1 MRKSILILMLILLS
15 CGLFASAYN
24 FHTEEQQR
32 ENFEKLIEG
41 KFSFRDSLMSFK
53 VDFDKDYYDVGDE
66 INVTVH
72 IKLNPKY
79 NPRNM
84 KFVVL
89 NSLKYRLLEKYGF
102 LHSGKKTDNIDI
114 TDLREQYI
122 EELESGNLKYDDFYY
137 VKSSDDKCILSNN
150 NPEANFNVSFTI
162 TRKIDES
169 VFANKKYSIGTFP
182 IYIRGF
188 DYLPKDIYNPN
199 AYKNR
204 MIYVYPKLKSSSTNK
219 VDINETPI
227 EKIYRLDREKQKYN
241 KTKSESKIELEEIEE
256 RNVGTILADGTTY
269 VKVDGNNF
277 PISFSDG
284 SLTYEHPTI
293 WYC

>member
-137 VKSSDDKCILSNN
+137 VNNSDDECILSNN
-150 NPEANFNVSFTI
+150 NPEANFKVCFTI
-162 TRKIDES
+162 TRKIDECI
-169 VFANKKYSIGTFP
+169 FANRKYSIGTFP

-188 DYLPKDIYNPN
+188 DYVPKDVYNPS

-204 MIYVYPKLKSSSTNK
+204 MIYVRPKLYPSALNE
-219 VDINETPI
+219 VDINETPDERTRRI
-227 EKIYRLDREKQKYN
+227 FREKRKFN
-241 KTKSESKIELEEIEE
+241 NRLKEESKIELEGIDE
-256 RNVGTILADGTTY
+256 RNVGTILADG
-269 VKVDGNNF
+269 
-277 PISFSDG
+277 

-293 WYC
+293 GTVNIILRSCTR